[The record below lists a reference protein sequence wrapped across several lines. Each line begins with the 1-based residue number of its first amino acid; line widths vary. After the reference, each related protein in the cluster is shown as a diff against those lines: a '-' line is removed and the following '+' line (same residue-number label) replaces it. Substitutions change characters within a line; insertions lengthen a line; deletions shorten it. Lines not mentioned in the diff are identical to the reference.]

1 MPRGIYAL
9 EDETAPWLKERLVF
23 PSKAECLAWMVGAK
37 DKEGASLQAMV

>member
-23 PSKAECLAWMVGAK
+23 PSKTECLAWMVGSE
-37 DKEGASLQAMV
+37 D